1 MGGSGA
7 RWRVW
12 AARVAVV
19 VAGGVV
25 AVVLLQLWSFA
36 HVDNPAVIE
45 RPAIVRTAT
54 SHCAAMRDATAAAA
68 VGTSAS
74 IPQRVGAINAQND
87 AVTEMVVAM
96 RSLGPSVLASD
107 PPTSRWVEDWQRL
120 ITVRDDY
127 ARSLAAGHPRPM
139 RLPTVEGTPLL
150 DRLNDVGVSCRVPLA
165 LLAP

>member
-1 MGGSGA
+1 VGGSGA

-25 AVVLLQLWSFA
+25 AVVLTQLWSFA

-45 RPAIVRTAT
+45 QSAIVRTAT
-54 SHCAAMRDATAAAA
+54 SHCAAMRDAAAAAA
-68 VGTSAS
+68 VGTAAS

-87 AVTEMVVAM
+87 AVVDLVTAM
-96 RSLGPSVLASD
+96 RALGPSVIKAD
-107 PPTSRWVEDWQRL
+107 APTARWVEDWQRL
-120 ITVRDDY
+120 VTVRDAY
-127 ARSLAAGHPRPM
+127 ARSLASGHPRPM

-150 DRLNDVGVSCRVPLA
+150 DRLNEVGISCRVPLA

>member
-1 MGGSGA
+1 MAVSAWRSWLA
-7 RWRVW
+7 RG
-12 AARVAVV
+12 AVV
-19 VAGGVV
+19 VAVALVVMSLSKLWSYANADDVEVVEQSHLV
-25 AVVLLQLWSFA
+25 AVA
-36 HVDNPAVIE
+36 N
-45 RPAIVRTAT
+45 
-54 SHCAAMRDATAAAA
+54 AACDRMREATAKAA
-68 VGTSAS
+68 VGTSAVVR
-74 IPQRVGAINAQND
+74 QRVGAINAQND

-107 PPTSRWVEDWQRL
+107 PPSSRWVEDWQRL